1 MHIHISTDPSTH
13 PHKYMYIS
21 FTCILHTHIHTHHT
35 RAVHFIALYFI
46 SLHYT
51 TLEYACWT
59 FPNIL
64 TKTGRSLTIPHSIYL
79 RIITWPAFPKVCSNI
94 LPQVAVHLGVFSPS
108 RSKYDAV
115 ALACCCAQKL
125 LTLGKNCENPL
136 ENHGKLWEKWTV
148 CVGKRGQD
156 IPLYDWVRSGLVWV
170 CCCFGQNWKWICIYL
185 HLRELGQIVSCS

>member
-1 MHIHISTDPSTH
+1 
-13 PHKYMYIS
+13 MYIYIY
-21 FTCILHTHIHTHHT
+21 ILHMHTAYTHTYTHTHHT

-125 LTLGKNCENPL
+125 LTLGKNCENHWKTM
-136 ENHGKLWEKWTV
+136 ENSGKSGRFAWGNGDRIYHSTIEFGV
-148 CVGKRGQD
+148 
-156 IPLYDWVRSGLVWV
+156 DWFGFVAASVRIENG
-170 CCCFGQNWKWICIYL
+170 FAFICICASW
-185 HLRELGQIVSCS
+185 GK